1 MDRKR
6 RIHPNILKRARELRK
21 EQTPAEQK
29 VWRVL
34 RNRQLEG
41 YKFRR
46 QHPIGRLIVDFY
58 CPVCKLVIEIDGDVH
73 ADQEDYDRVRT
84 EWLNEQGY
92 DVIRFTNTQ
101 ANEQLN
107 EVIAEILYHCEKR
120 EAELAQGDE
129 EGLFSGE

>member
-6 RIHPNILKRARELRK
+6 RIHSNILKRARELRK

-58 CPVCKLVIEIDGDVH
+58 CPVCVLVIEIDGDVH

-92 DVIRFTNTQ
+92 DVIRFMNTQ
-101 ANEQLN
+101 VNEQLN
-107 EVIAEILYHCEKR
+107 EVIAEILYHCKKR